1 MTTPTVPRVIAT
13 DAALDLIAEIR
24 ARHGE
29 VLFHQSGGCCDG
41 SSPMCYPRGDFII
54 GDRDVKMG
62 EIGGVPFFMSPSQFD
77 YWQHTQLIID
87 AIPGR
92 GGMFSLDNGT
102 ERRFLTRSRL
112 FTDEEHPH
120 RAPVTIGEPA

>member
-13 DAALDLIAEIR
+13 EAALDLIAEIR

-41 SSPMCYPRGDFII
+41 SSPMCYPKGDFII